1 MKLSAARE
9 AASDVLRACRAGKHP
24 REARKVSTEAAERQ
38 GKNTFAAV
46 AEEFITQH
54 VTKLRS
60 KSRTE
65 AEIRR
70 YLIVR
75 WGDRPI
81 STISADDVGEL
92 IRQIVH
98 DGKPHMA
105 RLLLAHTK
113 RLFRWAAAPGRSRL
127 KTNPCLALSAKK
139 DFDIAV
145 TPRQLALS
153 HDHLRLIWKTAK
165 TLGGPFFR
173 MLLLTGQRRSE
184 VAEMTWGELDLDNE
198 RVWNIPATR
207 MKAKRPHE
215 IPLTPEMVVLL
226 KDLREHRGSGDFV
239 FSTSLGERP
248 ISGFSK
254 VKGRLDKSIAE
265 MRGDAEK
272 RPSPRLDDPRHT
284 PRGPNWAWRNPEHS
298 ARHSRAGNRA
308 CSTGTGTDLR
318 FACLSGREARSVKAV
333 GGAPCAHRPSVI
345 AGDSA
350 RCQMS
355 AALDRLTSEAQERFA
370 AHKVRLI
377 ACLRE
382 AWNRG
387 PRETPFDPERA
398 WWLTESIIAA
408 ATTPSSTT
416 ASDRRAQAVELAKA
430 FGDARKALDRTI
442 QMRPDLAWDFMCAW
456 AKLGGASAATTL
468 FDQSGITARLA
479 QQLQQAVDGVAKL
492 EATANCGGSGFLDS
506 RIS

>member
-1 MKLSAARE
+1 MRKQLTEAMIEKLRSPAAGRLEIFDAIVPGLAVRVTPNGGKSFVVRSRIRGRPNPIRLTIGDARGMKLSAARE
-9 AASDVLRACRAGKHP
+9 AASDVLRACRAGNDP
-24 REARKVSTEAAERQ
+24 REVRKVSTEAAERQ

-165 TLGGPFFR
+165 TLGEPFGPFFR

-272 RPSPRLDDPRHT
+272 GPLPAWTIHDIRRAVRTGLGAIPSIPHDIRELVIAHVPSALVQTYDLHAYRDEKREALRLWGERLARIVAPT
-284 PRGPNWAWRNPEHS
+284 PRG
-298 ARHSRAGNRA
+298 
-308 CSTGTGTDLR
+308 
-318 FACLSGREARSVKAV
+318 
-333 GGAPCAHRPSVI
+333 
-345 AGDSA
+345 
-350 RCQMS
+350 
-355 AALDRLTSEAQERFA
+355 
-370 AHKVRLI
+370 
-377 ACLRE
+377 
-382 AWNRG
+382 
-387 PRETPFDPERA
+387 
-398 WWLTESIIAA
+398 
-408 ATTPSSTT
+408 SS
-416 ASDRRAQAVELAKA
+416 DEPL
-430 FGDARKALDRTI
+430 
-442 QMRPDLAWDFMCAW
+442 
-456 AKLGGASAATTL
+456 
-468 FDQSGITARLA
+468 
-479 QQLQQAVDGVAKL
+479 
-492 EATANCGGSGFLDS
+492 
-506 RIS
+506 